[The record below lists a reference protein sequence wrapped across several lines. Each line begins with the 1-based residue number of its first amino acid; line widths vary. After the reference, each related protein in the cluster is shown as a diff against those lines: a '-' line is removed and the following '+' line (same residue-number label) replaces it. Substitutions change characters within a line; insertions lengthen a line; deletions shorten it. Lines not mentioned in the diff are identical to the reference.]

1 MRDTET
7 ILGII
12 HDRGRRGL
20 PLERLY
26 RLLFNRDLYLLAYG
40 RIARNHGA
48 MTPGAT
54 PETADGMTLAKIDAI
69 IEALRCERYRWT
81 PLRRTYIEKK
91 GSKKC
96 RPLGIPTWSDKLLQ
110 EVIRLLLA
118 AYYEPQ
124 FNPTSHG
131 FRPGR
136 GCHTALDEIYHK
148 WIGTKW
154 WIEGDVAQCFDRLDH
169 TILVNILAETI
180 HDGRFLRLIAQL
192 LQAGYLEAWRYHATF
207 SGSPQGSGLSPI
219 LANVYLDK
227 LDRYVETTLL
237 PAHNREERR
246 RINPPYLH
254 LRTRRQRLKRQGD
267 DARAREVRRQM
278 QQLPSLDPADTDYRR
293 LHYLRYADDWLF
305 GFAGPRQEAEEIKQ
319 QLATFLQ
326 DELKLELS
334 QEKTLITHARTQ
346 PARFLGYDLVVL
358 NNDQKRDRRG
368 HRSING
374 QIGLKVPREV
384 VHAKCARYLRRGKA
398 VHRPELLHDSVYG
411 IVVQYQQEYRGLVEY
426 YRLAYN
432 LHQLNRLKWLME
444 QSLAKTLARKL
455 KISVRKVYRRYQTTL
470 QTEQGPR
477 AGLQVTVQRG
487 EGQKP
492 LVATWGGITLA
503 RQPKAVLNDQPTHI
517 WGSRTELEQRLLAD
531 TCELCG
537 SHDDIQVHHIR
548 ALKDLQKKG
557 RAERPEWIKI
567 MAARQR
573 KTLVTCRRCHAD
585 IHAGRSTPGRDLEST
600 GAPVTPKGVRPVR
613 RGADGK
619 VPTSGR

>member
-1 MRDTET
+1 MRDAET
-7 ILGII
+7 ILGLI

-26 RLLFNRDLYLLAYG
+26 RLLFNRNLYLLAYG
-40 RIARNHGA
+40 RIARNQGA

-54 PETADGMTLAKIDAI
+54 PETVDGMTLAKIDAI
-69 IEALRCERYRWT
+69 IAALRCERYRWT
-81 PLRRTYIEKK
+81 PVRRTYIEKK
-91 GSKKC
+91 GSKKR
-96 RPLGIPTWSDKLLQ
+96 RPLGIPAWPDKLLQ
-110 EVIRLLLA
+110 EVIRLILE

-124 FNPTSHG
+124 FSPTSHG

-136 GCHTALDEIYHK
+136 GCHTALTEIYHK

-154 WIEGDVAQCFDRLDH
+154 WIEGDIAQCFDRLDH
-169 TILVNILAETI
+169 TVLVTILAETI
-180 HDGRFLRLIAQL
+180 HDGRFLRLITTL
-192 LQAGYLEAWRYHATF
+192 LQAGYLEEWRYHATL
-207 SGSPQGSGLSPI
+207 SGSPQGSGLSPL

-237 PAHNREERR
+237 PAYNRGERR
-246 RINPPYLH
+246 RINPPYLR
-254 LRTRRQRLKRQGD
+254 LQDQRQRLKRRGEEAQ
-267 DARAREVRRQM
+267 ARTVRRQM
-278 QQLPSLDPADTDYRR
+278 QQLPSLDPADPDYRR
-293 LHYLRYADDWLF
+293 LRYVRYADDWLL
-305 GFAGPRQEAEEIKQ
+305 GFAGPRHEAEEIKQ
-319 QLATFLQ
+319 QLTVFLR

-346 PARFLGYDLVVL
+346 PARFLGYELVVL

-384 VHAKCARYLRRGKA
+384 VQRKCARYLRRGKA
-398 VHRPELLHDSVYG
+398 THRPELLHDSAYS
-411 IVVQYQQEYRGLVEY
+411 IVMQYQQEYRGLVEY

-444 QSLAKTLARKL
+444 WSLAQTLARKL
-455 KISVRKVYRRYQTTL
+455 KSSVRKVYRRFQTTL

-487 EGQKP
+487 EGQRP
-492 LVATWGGITLA
+492 LIATWGGITLA
-503 RQPKAVLNDQPTHI
+503 RQPKAVLNDQPIHI
-517 WGSRTELEQRLLAD
+517 WGSHTELEQRLLAG

-537 SHDDIQVHHIR
+537 SHDEIQVHHVR
-548 ALKDLQKKG
+548 ALKDLRQKG
-557 RAERPEWIKI
+557 RAKRPEWVKI
-567 MAARQR
+567 MAARRR
-573 KTLVTCRRCHAD
+573 KTMVTCRRCHAA
-585 IHAGRSTPGRDLEST
+585 IHAGRPITRRDVEST
-600 GAPVTPKGVRPVR
+600 GEPATPKGVRSVR

-619 VPTSGR
+619 VPAIGR

>member
-1 MRDTET
+1 MREAET

-12 HDRGRRGL
+12 HDRGTRGL
-20 PLERLY
+20 PVERLY

-54 PETADGMTLAKIDAI
+54 PETADGMSVAKIDAI
-69 IEALRCERYRWT
+69 IEALRFERYRWT
-81 PLRRTYIEKK
+81 PVRRVSIAKQHSTK
-91 GSKKC
+91 
-96 RPLGIPTWSDKLLQ
+96 RRALGIPVWSDKLLQ
-110 EVIRLLLA
+110 EVIRLILE

-124 FNPTSHG
+124 FSPYSHG

-136 GCHTALDEIYHK
+136 GCHTALDEIYHT

-154 WIEGDVAQCFDRLDH
+154 WVEGDVAQCFDTLDH
-169 TILVNILAETI
+169 AVLVSILAEKL
-180 HDGRFLRLIAQL
+180 HDGRFMRLIAQL
-192 LQAGYLEAWRYHATF
+192 LTAGYLEDWRYHATL

-227 LDRYVETTLL
+227 LDRYVETMLL
-237 PAHNREERR
+237 PAYNRGERR
-246 RINPPYLH
+246 RPNPPYAQVRGQMH
-254 LRTRRQRLKRQGD
+254 RRKNQGEQD
-267 DARAREVRRQM
+267 RVRELRRQM
-278 QQLPSLDPADTDYRR
+278 QQLPSLDPADPAYRR
-293 LHYLRYADDWLF
+293 LRYLRYADDWLL
-305 GFAGPRQEAEEIKQ
+305 GFAGPRQEAEEIKKR
-319 QLATFLQ
+319 LATFLR

-334 QEKTLITHARTQ
+334 QEKTLITHARTGA
-346 PARFLGYDLVVL
+346 ARFLGYEIVVL

-374 QIGLKVPREV
+374 QIGLKVPLDV
-384 VHAKCARYLRRGKA
+384 VQSKCARYLRHDKA
-398 VHRPELLHDSVYG
+398 FHRPELLHDSPYS
-411 IVVQYQQEYRGLVEY
+411 IVAQYQQEYRGTIEY

-444 QSLAKTLARKL
+444 WSLTQTLACKL
-455 KISVRKVYRRYQTTL
+455 TVSVGKVYRRYQTTL
-470 QTEQGPR
+470 QTDHGPR
-477 AGLQVTVQRG
+477 AGLRVTAQRG
-487 EGQKP
+487 EGQQP
-492 LVATWGGITLA
+492 LVANWGGITLA

-517 WGSRTELEQRLLAD
+517 WGPRTELEQRLLAD

-548 ALKDLQKKG
+548 ALKDLRRKG
-557 RAERPEWIKI
+557 RAEKPTWMQI

-573 KTLVTCRRCHAD
+573 KTLVTCRWCHAA
-585 IHAGRSTPGRDLEST
+585 IHAGRPIACREREST
-600 GAPVTPKGVRPVR
+600 GEPATPKGVRPVR

-619 VPTSGR
+619 VPTFGR